1 MSTARSWT
9 SAAAR
14 ARRRSRPH
22 PSLLRRLPGIPALSR
37 RRRGARSAG
46 QAVSPGRGLEH
57 RRRPA
62 RRDRS
67 RPALRPRVHRRARA
81 GLQAGRNALPLPAR
95 AWRRG
100 NDAPAALR
108 PVPAHRHGRRQAA
121 RHHGRLDQ
129 PPPPAAGR
137 RRPEARPRIP
147 RPAAAP
153 RAPAGEAGLAVHLRH
168 VENAR
173 TKGTA
178 MREAVVVASSR
189 TPLAK
194 SQRGSFNMTL
204 PSDFTA
210 HCITDVLGK
219 VPQLDKKEV
228 EDVIL
233 GCGQPHGAQG
243 HNIARVAAMRAGLPT
258 SVTGLTINR
267 FCSSGLNAIA
277 IAANY
282 IVNEGADVVF
292 GGGVESITMMQR
304 DSSPNPWV
312 KEKLPGIYMVMGD
325 TAEVVA
331 KRYKITRQQQ
341 DEYALSSQQ
350 RTARAQ
356 QEGFLKEEL
365 APMHV
370 TRGLLDKKTG
380 EVVGKEEFYVE
391 KDECNRPD
399 TTLEG
404 LMSLPPHFDKES
416 GQGSVTA
423 GNSSQLSDGASAR
436 LVMSMDRA
444 KALGIRPKLVFRG
457 FAVAGCEPD
466 EMGIGPVFA
475 VPKLLKRH
483 GLKIDDIDVWE
494 LNEAFASQVVYCR
507 DRLGIDPEK
516 LNVNGGSIS
525 IGHPFGMTGSRMV
538 GTLANEMLRRK
549 AHYGIVPTSAGGGQ
563 GAAGLFEAYN

>member
-1 MSTARSWT
+1 
-9 SAAAR
+9 
-14 ARRRSRPH
+14 
-22 PSLLRRLPGIPALSR
+22 
-37 RRRGARSAG
+37 
-46 QAVSPGRGLEH
+46 
-57 RRRPA
+57 
-62 RRDRS
+62 
-67 RPALRPRVHRRARA
+67 
-81 GLQAGRNALPLPAR
+81 
-95 AWRRG
+95 
-100 NDAPAALR
+100 
-108 PVPAHRHGRRQAA
+108 
-121 RHHGRLDQ
+121 
-129 PPPPAAGR
+129 
-137 RRPEARPRIP
+137 
-147 RPAAAP
+147 
-153 RAPAGEAGLAVHLRH
+153 
-168 VENAR
+168 
-173 TKGTA
+173 
-178 MREAVVVASSR
+178 MREAVIVASSR

-194 SQRGSFNMTL
+194 SFRGSFNLTRPDDL
-204 PSDFTA
+204 AA
-210 HCITDVLGK
+210 HCIQDALGK
-219 VPQLDKKEV
+219 VPQLDPKEV

-243 HNIARVAAMRAGLPT
+243 HNIARVAAIRAGLP
-258 SVTGLTINR
+258 VTVGGLTVNR
-267 FCSSGLNAIA
+267 FCSSGLQAIA

-282 IVNEGADVVF
+282 VINDGADVMF

-304 DSSPNPWV
+304 DTSPNPWV
-312 KEKLPGIYMVMGD
+312 KEHVPGIYMVMGD

-331 KRYKITRQQQ
+331 KRYKISRETQ
-341 DEYALSSQQ
+341 DRYALLSQQ
-350 RTARAQ
+350 RIARAQ
-356 QEGFLKEEL
+356 QEGLLKEEL

-423 GNSSQLSDGASAR
+423 GNSSQLSDGASAT

-457 FAVAGCEPD
+457 FAIAGCEPD

-483 GLKIDDIDVWE
+483 GLKVSDIDVWE

-507 DRLGIDPEK
+507 DRLGLDGEK
-516 LNVNGGSIS
+516 LNPNGGSIA

-538 GTLANEMLRRK
+538 GTLANEMLRRR
-549 AHYGIVPTSAGGGQ
+549 ARYGVVTMCIGGGQ
-563 GAAGLFEAYN
+563 GAAGLFEACN